1 MAANNKSI
9 FFIPTPAGDIA
20 AYYKGP
26 GPLDASLPEGTGGAF
41 PLVILSHGFGAA
53 VTMSE
58 SARLFVDTAA
68 AFAQAGIGALLFDFI
83 GQGVSDGSFSEMTPM
98 TRIRDLSA
106 VLDWV
111 LARHKGPVFLLG
123 LSMGAAVSI
132 HVAANYQQK
141 IAGLLTWSAVPSFDP
156 ENPAGQ
162 WYLRDTDTARVF
174 AAAPHFSTDRP
185 AQTIGDAYRQLTLPK
200 IQIQGSDDIPHFASE
215 FLKFY
220 EGAPEPKAYVLLQG
234 GDHAFTSKA
243 IRAEVI
249 ARSVAW
255 VRDIAGK
262 AL

>member
-1 MAANNKSI
+1 MSDSKSL
-9 FFIPTPAGDIA
+9 FFISTPAGDIA

-26 GPLDASLPEGTGGAF
+26 AALGAGNF

-68 AFAQAGIGALLFDFI
+68 AFAQSGVGALLFDFI
-83 GQGVSDGSFSEMTPM
+83 GQGVSDGAFSEMTPM
-98 TRIRDLSA
+98 TRIRDLSS
-106 VLDWV
+106 VLDWT
-111 LARHKGPVFLLG
+111 LAQHKGPVFLLG

-132 HVAANYQQK
+132 HVAADHQQK
-141 IAGLLTWSAVPSFDP
+141 IAGLVTWSAVPSFDP

-162 WYLRDTDTARVF
+162 WYLRDTDTTRVF
-174 AAAPHFSTDRP
+174 AAAPNFSTDRP
-185 AQTIGDAYRQLTLPK
+185 KQTIGDAYRQLTLPK

-220 EGAPEPKAYVLLQG
+220 DAAPEPKTYVLLEG
-234 GDHAFTSKA
+234 GDHAFTGKK

-249 ARSVAW
+249 ARSVDW
-255 VRDIAGK
+255 VRETAKGS
-262 AL
+262 L

>member
-1 MAANNKSI
+1 MTANNKSI
-9 FFIPTPAGDIA
+9 FFIGTPAGDIA

-26 GPLDASLPEGTGGAF
+26 GALDASSRIGAGGEF

-68 AFAQAGIGALLFDFI
+68 AFAQAGVGALLFDFI
-83 GQGVSDGSFSEMTPM
+83 GQGVSDGAFSGMTPM

-106 VLDWV
+106 VLDWA

-132 HVAANYQQK
+132 HVAAERQK
-141 IAGLLTWSAVPSFDP
+141 NLAGLVTWSAVPSFDP

-162 WYLRDTDTARVF
+162 WYLRDTDATRVF
-174 AAAPHFSTDRP
+174 AAAPDFSTDRP
-185 AQTIGDAYRQLTLPK
+185 AHTIGDAYRQLTLPK

-220 EGAPEPKAYVLLQG
+220 DAAPDPKAYVLLEG

-255 VRDIAGK
+255 VKDIAGK
-262 AL
+262 IL